1 MMLNLRARIGA
12 VRRCA
17 WCSLHSRLMPLGDR
31 GPIVTFSFDD
41 FPRSALTNGASIVE
55 RYGGKATYY
64 VTMGLMGKDNDLGE
78 QFRSADLGSL
88 IERGHEVASHTFSH
102 LSAQSTPFQ
111 LFWQD
116 VDHCEKALQERIPV
130 GPSNN
135 FAYPYG
141 EVTLTAKRRL
151 GPRMRSCRGTCSGFN
166 GPEVDLNLL
175 RANSLY
181 GDIDQADSA
190 KELILENENRKTWLI
205 FYSHDVVNKPSRF
218 GCTPAL
224 LEAVIS
230 FAAERAA
237 RLMTVADVVAELC

>member
-1 MMLNLRARIGA
+1 MLTLRSRMGA
-12 VRRCA
+12 VRRQV
-17 WCSLHSRLMPLGDR
+17 WCSFHRRLVPLGNR

-41 FPRSALTNGASIVE
+41 FPRTALTNGASIVE
-55 RYGGKATYY
+55 QVGGRATYY
-64 VTMGLMGKDNDLGE
+64 VSMGLMGTDNHLGE
-78 QFRSADLGSL
+78 QFHRADLRSL

-102 LSAQSTPFQ
+102 LSAQRTDF
-111 LFWQD
+111 LAFTQD
-116 VDHCEKALQERIPV
+116 VERCEEAIRESVAV

-141 EVTLTAKRRL
+141 EVTLSAKRQL

-181 GDIDQADSA
+181 GDIDQAA
-190 KELILENENRKTWLI
+190 AATQLILENENRRTWLI
-205 FYSHDVVNKPSRF
+205 FYSHDVASQPSRF

-224 LEAVIS
+224 LEAVVS
-230 FAAERAA
+230 FAAERRA
-237 RLMTVADVVAELC
+237 RIMTVADVVAELS